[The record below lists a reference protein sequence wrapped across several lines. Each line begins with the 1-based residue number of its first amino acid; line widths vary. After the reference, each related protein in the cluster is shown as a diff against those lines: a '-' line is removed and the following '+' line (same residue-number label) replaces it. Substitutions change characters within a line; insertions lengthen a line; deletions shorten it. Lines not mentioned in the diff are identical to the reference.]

1 MKPSRSYTVTEKTHL
16 KSYPVP
22 GCRTSGA
29 ILQNKSSSC
38 LDRHVEHEK
47 TCIETIIDRKWL
59 KGCLYAHQ
67 HGVPTKVFLDR
78 CLSPLSNMH
87 AETPKSPSFTA
98 PLVSSNIFPAWD
110 EKSGRETTNI
120 RIWGS
125 KTREHRF

>member
-47 TCIETIIDRKWL
+47 TCIETIIDRK
-59 KGCLYAHQ
+59 
-67 HGVPTKVFLDR
+67 
-78 CLSPLSNMH
+78 
-87 AETPKSPSFTA
+87 
-98 PLVSSNIFPAWD
+98 
-110 EKSGRETTNI
+110 
-120 RIWGS
+120 
-125 KTREHRF
+125 